1 MNIMRFEFKLILF
14 PLFIW
19 QYETRKEG
27 EVVLAGANASE
38 EDADEGTDES
48 SVSGIG
54 KLEFFFR
61 ETYKK

>member
-1 MNIMRFEFKLILF
+1 MSQSDPL

>member
-54 KLEFFFR
+54 KLS
-61 ETYKK
+61 